1 MFKLGIDLGSAT
13 EKVVILDNHGKLL
26 FKRYLRH
33 NGEIK
38 TNLLKIL
45 QEITTEYGE
54 LWEFKIILT
63 GTAGMGLA
71 SRIGIPFVQEVIAI
85 SNAVKSLYRGVFS
98 LIELGGEDAK
108 IVLFNKNFP
117 PEMRMNGSCA
127 GGTGSFIDQMATL
140 LNVSFEELNQLSAN
154 STKRLY
160 IASRC
165 GVFAKTDV
173 QALINKGENK
183 NDIAKAVFI
192 AVANQVV
199 SSLLSGAQLK
209 PKVLFAGGPLT
220 FMPELRK
227 AFTEITDLAE
237 EDFILA
243 DNSEVLVAIG
253 AALTAESRGKSISL
267 KSLVHLIKNDKKELT
282 SIRTLPPL
290 FENKKVYREFVERH
304 KKLTIASVKP
314 KEIDSIKEMYLG
326 IDAGS
331 TTTKLVLI
339 DEQNRIIDT
348 FYSENRGN
356 PLDTAIIGLKKLSKY
371 FETTPSQNNHST
383 YNKTNSRVH
392 STCRVKAVF
401 ATGYGEEFVKTALNL
416 DGGIVETA
424 AHFAGGALFNPN
436 LNFIVDIGG
445 QDIKAIKVEKG
456 IITDIQ
462 LNEACSS
469 GTGSFISTF
478 AENLGLT
485 LDEFVNRALFAKNPV
500 DLGTR
505 CSVFMNSKVKEALKD
520 GLSIE
525 DIAAGLAYSVVKNA
539 LFKVIKLKSVEDLGE
554 TIFVQG
560 GTFKNDAVLRAFELL
575 TQKQVYRLN
584 ISEYMG
590 AFGAALY
597 AKDFIKANP
606 NYKTRFSINSIK
618 NLDFERKIFTC
629 NGCGNKCLVTRFKFS
644 TGNVFYSGNR
654 CEKIFSNKSKKGAIK
669 LNFFREKEKVIFN
682 PKKHIS
688 ERFLSKPTR
697 DYPVIGI
704 PRVLSIYEHY
714 PFFHTMFNYLG
725 IKTVLSDFTSKE
737 NYYRG
742 LRTVT
747 ADNICMPAKVANA
760 HILELIEK
768 GVDRIFF
775 PSIIFEKKEGKPAKN
790 SFNCPVVTGYGEV
803 LKRSIKTNIPI
814 DSIPIS
820 FRYVRGIKHNIYR
833 YLKEYGVTRREV
845 TKAIKAGFKAQK
857 KSQKLQEHLAR
868 KVINRAVKENKPLIV
883 VLGRPYHLDPLIN
896 NGIMDMI
903 HDLGAYA
910 ISENAIPEL
919 HRMSLKGVIPLT
931 QWSYHNR
938 IYLAAKWII
947 QHPYEKIAAIQ
958 LNSFGCGPDAVVVD
972 EVKSILE
979 TKGRIYTSIKID
991 EMSNQGAAKIRI
1003 RSILEALN
1011 QNKHFAYKPR
1021 KYTRAFNRKDK
1032 KKTILVPYFS
1042 KIYSD
1047 FIEIV
1052 FKHLGYRIKTL
1063 TKQSKEAVEEG
1074 LKYVNNDMCY
1084 PAIVVIG
1091 DIIKAF
1097 KDRLVNPE
1105 KTVVALSQTG
1115 GQCRASNYVPILKKA
1130 LIDAGYSKT
1139 PVVSLSTD
1147 SFSEGFTFNPFK
1159 LLKYSVILFAAGDA
1173 ILRMKLKTK
1182 PYEVNK
1188 GETSRL
1194 VDDLINEARETFE
1207 VKKPNKN
1214 LLIRFIRDA
1223 IERFN
1228 QIEVEYN
1235 PSQVKKVGIVGEI
1248 YLKSNCFSNNY
1259 IVNWLEDHRY
1269 EVVMPTFLKFFE
1281 YSFYSQIYNKKNKI
1295 NIWRTKLITGA
1306 ITHHAIEH
1314 YRKIV
1319 EAELENFKRYE
1330 REAPLS
1336 DMVKNNHLPLPLY
1349 IQFGEGWLLSA
1360 EITEMINQNI
1370 KDIISLQPFGCISNH
1385 IVAKGIYRYLRNK
1398 YNVNLLL
1405 LDYESG
1411 TSEAN
1416 TLNRLELFLLNREN
1430 PTQDSSLDSNTNPK
1444 EKATL
1449 RT

>member
-1 MFKLGIDLGSAT
+1 MLRLGIDLGSAT
-13 EKVVILDNHGKLL
+13 QKVVILDDSGNLI
-26 FKRYLRH
+26 FKKYLRH
-33 NGEIK
+33 NGEIRK
-38 TNLLKIL
+38 NLLKTL
-45 QEITTEYGE
+45 YEIGTEYGVIRD
-54 LWEFKIILT
+54 FKVILT

-71 SRIGIPFVQEVIAI
+71 SRINIPFVQEVIAI
-85 SNAVKSLYRGVFS
+85 SNAVKFLYCDVSS

-108 IVLFNKNFP
+108 IVLFNKNLP

-140 LNVSFEELNQLSAN
+140 LNVNFEELNRLSAK

-199 SSLLSGAQLK
+199 SALLSGAELK
-209 PKVLFAGGPLT
+209 PKILFAGGPLT

-227 AFTEITDLAE
+227 AFIEIINLPE
-237 EDFILA
+237 SEFILA

-253 AALTAESRGKSISL
+253 AALIAGDKGQILNLNSL
-267 KSLVHLIKNDKKELT
+267 IGLIKNDEKKLT
-282 SIRTLPPL
+282 NTRTLQPL
-290 FENKKVYREFVERH
+290 FKDEKEYQDFITRH
-304 KKLTIASVKP
+304 KKFTVPLLSAHELENV
-314 KEIDSIKEMYLG
+314 KEIYMG

-331 TTTKLVLI
+331 TTTKIVLL
-339 DEQNRIIDT
+339 DEKERIIDT
-348 FYSENRGN
+348 FYSSNLGT
-356 PLDTAIIGLKKLSKY
+356 PLDTAIVGLKKLKKYLLPNLGPDNSDFKIGNSK
-371 FETTPSQNNHST
+371 FLG
-383 YNKTNSRVH
+383 KLR
-392 STCRVKAVF
+392 AVF

-424 AHFAGGALFNPN
+424 AHFAAGSLFNPDI
-436 LNFIVDIGG
+436 NFIVDIGG
-445 QDIKAIKVEKG
+445 QDIKAIKIEKG

-478 AENLGLT
+478 ADNLGLT
-485 LDEFVNRALFAKNPV
+485 LEDFIKKALFAKNPV

-520 GLSIE
+520 GLSVD

-539 LFKVIKLKSVEDLGE
+539 LFKVIKIKSIEDLGE
-554 TIFVQG
+554 IIFVQG
-560 GTFKNDAVLRAFELL
+560 GTFKNDAVLKAFELL
-575 TQKQVYRLN
+575 TGREVYRLN

-597 AKDFIKANP
+597 AKKFIKSNP
-606 NYKTRFSINSIK
+606 DYKTPFDINSIEK
-618 NLDFERKIFTC
+618 LKFNRKTFTC
-629 NGCGNKCLVTRFKFS
+629 NGCGNKCLVTQFKFS
-644 TGNVFYSGNR
+644 TGNIFYSGNR
-654 CEKIFSNKSKKGAIK
+654 CEKIFSNKTKKKIPGIH
-669 LNFFREKEKVIFN
+669 FFREKEELIFN
-682 PKKHIS
+682 PKKYFPS
-688 ERFLSKPTR
+688 TTLPKTRCTYPT
-697 DYPVIGI
+697 IGI

-714 PFFHTMFNYLG
+714 PFFYTMFSYLG
-725 IKTVLSDFTSKE
+725 IKTLLSDFTSKE
-737 NYYRG
+737 TYYRG
-742 LRTVT
+742 LKTVT
-747 ADNICMPAKVANA
+747 ADNICMPAKVANG
-760 HILELIEK
+760 HILQLLEK

-803 LKRSIKTNIPI
+803 LKRSIKTKIPI

-820 FRYVRGIKHNIYR
+820 FRYIRGIRHNIYQ
-833 YLKEYGVTRREV
+833 YLKEYGITKQEV
-845 TKAIKAGFKAQK
+845 KKAINAGFKAQK
-857 KSQKLQEHLAR
+857 KSQILQQELAR
-868 KVINRAVKENKPLIV
+868 EVIDTAVKENKPLIV
-883 VLGRPYHLDPLIN
+883 VLGRPYHMDPLIN

-903 HDLGAYA
+903 YDLGAYA

-919 HRMSLKGVIPLT
+919 YRMSLKGILPLT

-938 IYLAAKWII
+938 LYLAAKWVA
-947 QHPYEKIAAIQ
+947 QHPYKKIAVIQ

-972 EVKSILE
+972 EVKTILE
-979 TKGRIYTSIKID
+979 SRGRIYTSIKID

-1021 KYTRAFNRKDK
+1021 QYIKPFNKKDK
-1032 KKTILVPYFS
+1032 QKTLLVPYFS
-1042 KIYSD
+1042 KFYSD

-1097 KDRLVNPE
+1097 KDKIVNPE

-1130 LIDAGYSKT
+1130 LIDAGYTKT

-1147 SFSEGFTFNPFK
+1147 SFSEGFTFNPIK

-1182 PYEVNK
+1182 PYEINT
-1188 GETSRL
+1188 GETNRL
-1194 VDDLINEARETFE
+1194 VNELIKEAKEIFGM
-1207 VKKPNKN
+1207 KKPNKE
-1214 LLIRFIRDA
+1214 LLVQFVRHA
-1223 IERFN
+1223 INRFN
-1228 QIEVEYN
+1228 RIEVNYN
-1235 PSQVKKVGIVGEI
+1235 PQTVKKVGIVGEI

-1259 IVNWLEDHRY
+1259 IVNWLEDHHY

-1281 YSFYSQIYNKKNKI
+1281 YGFYSQLHNKNNKI
-1295 NIWRTKLITGA
+1295 NIWKTKLITGA
-1306 ITHHAIEH
+1306 ITHYTIDH
-1314 YRKIV
+1314 YRNIV
-1319 EAELENFKRYE
+1319 ERELKNFKRYE
-1330 REAPLS
+1330 KEIPLS

-1385 IVAKGIYRYLRNK
+1385 IVAKGIYRYLRDK
-1398 YNVNLLL
+1398 YNANLLL

-1416 TLNRLELFLLNREN
+1416 ILNRLELFLLNREI
-1430 PTQDSSLDSNTNPK
+1430 PSVITPATNQRENQQILSK
-1444 EKATL
+1444 T
-1449 RT
+1449 